1 VGLKFYTDQSTV
13 SMKEIFN
20 RVNQYLFFLVLVVVV
35 MHFGKA
41 LLIPIV
47 FAALLAMLMAPVC
60 RRLERWKF
68 PRALATLVCILI
80 LACVVVGMGAIIGAQ
95 FATFGKDIDKIK
107 QKGTELVGQGQ
118 KYVEERFGIAPEK
131 QKEVVKEQAKK
142 AQDSQ
147 QAKGGG
153 SMATKVLSGVTSAVA
168 GIIITLVFTFLFI
181 FSKEKYESFFLRLYK
196 DNDEGKVKKVVGDIS
211 TVAQKYLTGKA
222 MSITIIW
229 VLYSIG
235 LSIVGIKNAI
245 LLAGIAALLTLI
257 PYVGTVLGGL
267 FPVFMALVTEDSVQP
282 ALMAVLVMFSIQT
295 IDNYF
300 IEPNI
305 VGGEVSLSALTS
317 ILSIMAGGMI
327 WGVPGMILFLP
338 MVGII
343 KIICDHVEPLKPIG
357 FVIGDPDSKKPSKI
371 TSWIKEKLGIGTKN
385 KKRG

>member
-1 VGLKFYTDQSTV
+1 
-13 SMKEIFN
+13 MKEIFN
-20 RVNQYLFFLVLVVVV
+20 RVNQYLFFAVLAVVV
-35 MHFGKA
+35 MYFGKA

-60 RRLERWKF
+60 RRLDGWGF
-68 PRALATLVCILI
+68 PRALSTFVCVLI
-80 LACVVVGMGAIIGAQ
+80 LACVVVGMGVIIGAQ
-95 FATFGKDIDKIK
+95 LATFGKDIDKIK
-107 QKGTELVGQGQ
+107 QKGTEMMTKGQSYIQ
-118 KYVEERFGIAPEK
+118 DRFGVTPEK
-131 QKEVVKEQAKK
+131 QEQVVKEEAKK
-142 AQDSQ
+142 AQESNP
-147 QAKGGG
+147 KGG
-153 SMATKVLSGVTSAVA
+153 SMATKILSGITSAVA

-196 DNDEGKVKKVVGDIS
+196 DKDETKVKKIVGDIS
-211 TVAQKYLTGKA
+211 NVAQKYLTGRA

-229 VLYSIG
+229 ILYSIG

-267 FPVFMALVTEDSVQP
+267 FPVFMALVTEDSMQP
-282 ALMAVLVMFSIQT
+282 ALMAVIVMFSIQT

-317 ILSIMAGGMI
+317 IVSIMAGGMI
-327 WGVPGMILFLP
+327 WGVAGMILFLP

-343 KIICDHVEPLKPIG
+343 KIVCDHVEPLQPIG
-357 FVIGDPDSKKPSKI
+357 FVIGDPDAKKPSKI
-371 TSWIKEKLGIGTKN
+371 TLWVKEKLHIGTK
-385 KKRG
+385 KKSRK